1 MSQNILIAI
10 QEKLKYPPL
19 QKMDANRR
27 DTETSESIKEDH
39 FSQSA
44 IPSVLTAL
52 CQYCKTDA
60 GIESIIENNSSSQ
73 WLTIVLGNKK
83 QAVIGKIAGYSEET
97 PSIVEDKLNAI
108 LNTAISNIKEMAG
121 EGKDTQLIKLYLAR
135 QRNNILPYL
144 PSALQMGELLDDS
157 TLDDNTHKM
166 GGPLSSIINA
176 LGNQFSDG
184 QVTKESSL

>member
-1 MSQNILIAI
+1 MSQNLLIAI

-44 IPSVLTAL
+44 IPSILTAL
-52 CQYCKTDA
+52 CQYCKTDS

-166 GGPLSSIINA
+166 GGPFSSIINA
-176 LGNQFSDG
+176 LGDQFSDG

>member
-1 MSQNILIAI
+1 LSQNILIAI

-19 QKMDANRR
+19 QKMDANSR
-27 DTETSESIKEDH
+27 DTETSETIKEDH

-97 PSIVEDKLNAI
+97 PSNVEDKLNAI
-108 LNTAISNIKEMAG
+108 LNTAISIIKEMAG

-157 TLDDNTHKM
+157 TIDDNTHKM

>member
-19 QKMDANRR
+19 QKMDANSR
-27 DTETSESIKEDH
+27 DTETSETIKEDH

-97 PSIVEDKLNAI
+97 PSNVEDKLNAI

-166 GGPLSSIINA
+166 GGPFSSIINA
-176 LGNQFSDG
+176 LGDQFSDG

>member
-1 MSQNILIAI
+1 MV
-10 QEKLKYPPL
+10 E
-19 QKMDANRR
+19 MRVR
-27 DTETSESIKEDH
+27 DVS
-39 FSQSA
+39 
-44 IPSVLTAL
+44 
-52 CQYCKTDA
+52 
-60 GIESIIENNSSSQ
+60 GNSNSCMVQ
-73 WLTIVLGNKK
+73 V
-83 QAVIGKIAGYSEET
+83 
-97 PSIVEDKLNAI
+97 IVEDKLNAI

-166 GGPLSSIINA
+166 GGPFSSIINA
-176 LGNQFSDG
+176 LGDQFSDG